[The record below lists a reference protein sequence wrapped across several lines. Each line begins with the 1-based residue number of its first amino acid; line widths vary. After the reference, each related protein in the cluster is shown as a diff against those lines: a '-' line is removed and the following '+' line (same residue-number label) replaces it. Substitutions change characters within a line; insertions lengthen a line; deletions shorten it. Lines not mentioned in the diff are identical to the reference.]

1 MRPLLYFAHFEFCRL
16 FLFIPAF
23 VVLLPVAAVALGRR
37 RGDGQKSQACRID
50 FGSELALVQ
59 SCKKQRKDCCVFW
72 TVGFPKLTMCDFLD
86 RLGVS

>member
-59 SCKKQRKDCCVFW
+59 SCKKQRKDCCF
-72 TVGFPKLTMCDFLD
+72 FLD
-86 RLGVS
+86 SWIPEVDDVCFPR